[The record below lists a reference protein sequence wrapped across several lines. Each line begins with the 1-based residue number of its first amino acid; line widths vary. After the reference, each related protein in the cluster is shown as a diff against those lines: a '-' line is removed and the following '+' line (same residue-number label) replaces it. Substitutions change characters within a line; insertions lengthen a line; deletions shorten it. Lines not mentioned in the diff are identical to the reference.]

1 MLQVTDAQ
9 LTAWLAL
16 WFFPFCRIAAMIGT
30 APILGDT
37 MVPARIK
44 VVLAILITVLVA
56 PGIEVPSTQIL
67 SGDGLLLIGRQFMIG
82 AAMGLG
88 IRLAFAALQL
98 GGDLIGLQMGLGF
111 AQSFDPQHNQ
121 ESPVIGNLLGYL
133 ASLIFLALNGHL
145 MLIGGVVGSFHS
157 MPIMDS
163 HPFAMDWGALIAQ
176 GGAVFSMG
184 LYIALPVIGAILLA
198 NLALGV
204 MMRSA
209 PQLNLFSVG
218 FPITLLMGIVALLLD
233 LPAIL
238 PMTERILTDAT
249 TRLIG

>member
-1 MLQVTDAQ
+1 MLQISDAQ
-9 LTAWLAL
+9 MTAWLAA

-44 VVLAILITVLVA
+44 IALAVLITILVA
-56 PGIEVPSTQIL
+56 PGIDVPAVTIL
-67 SGDGLLLIGRQFMIG
+67 SGDGLLLIARQFMIG

-88 IRLAFAALQL
+88 IRLAFAALQF

-121 ESPVIGNLLGYL
+121 ESPVVGNLISYL
-133 ASLIFLALNGHL
+133 ASLIFLAVNGHL
-145 MLIGGVVGSFHS
+145 LLIGGITASFQS
-157 MPIMDS
+157 MPVFDP
-163 HPFAMDWGALIAQ
+163 HPFAMDWSALVVQ

-184 LYIALPVIGAILLA
+184 LYIALPVVAAILLA

-218 FPITLLMGIVALLLD
+218 FPITLLMGMVALLLD
-233 LPAIL
+233 LPAML
-238 PMTERILTDAT
+238 PMTERVLIDAT
-249 TRLIG
+249 SRLIG